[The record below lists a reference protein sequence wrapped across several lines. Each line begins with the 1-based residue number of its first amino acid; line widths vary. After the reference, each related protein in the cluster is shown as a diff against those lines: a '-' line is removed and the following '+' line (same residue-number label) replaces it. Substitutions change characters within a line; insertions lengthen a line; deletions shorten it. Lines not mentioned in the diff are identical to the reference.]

1 MAETRAN
8 PGLFNFQNLMNEF
21 YKYDTK
27 DDPDA
32 AAMKNAFQGNAIQS
46 VFDTQQAKE
55 LAYANQEI
63 ASNAMNQASNLEQRN
78 MAQIM
83 KNEFA
88 YGMTKMGQEYD
99 FQSRFAVDEANR
111 TLNQTAMQGDV
122 DMNKLSNQASESR
135 KTSLG
140 DSYTNKGIGTIEAE
154 SDQERKTKI
163 GENSTYINKGT
174 IGAAAE
180 EERATNTAKLL
191 GDIGQIYVDE
201 DKGRLGA
208 AGKEER
214 LTLGTKGSEERSTLG
229 TKGIEE
235 RSTLGTKGT
244 EERSTLNTKGKEE
257 RLTEETKGDESR
269 KSISLTSD
277 EGREDKRLEARLK
290 AKERSDQNDYA
301 RNLAGKF

>member
-1 MAETRAN
+1 MAKNRAN

-78 MAQIM
+78 MAQVM
-83 KNEFA
+83 KDEFV

-122 DMNKLSNQASESR
+122 DMNKTSNEYSEDR
-135 KTSLG
+135 TTQLG
-140 DSYTNKGIGTIEAE
+140 DSYVKEGIGTIEAE
-154 SDQERKTKI
+154 ADQERKTKV
-163 GENSTYINKGT
+163 GEETDYKNKGI
-174 IGAAAE
+174 IGATAE
-180 EERATNTAKLL
+180 EGRRTDLANLVGEIGNTEEAKTKGKIAIEAEQERKT
-191 GDIGQIYVDE
+191 DIGQEYIDQN
-201 DKGRLGA
+201 KGRIGA
-208 AGKEER
+208 
-214 LTLGTKGSEERSTLG
+214 TGT
-229 TKGIEE
+229 
-235 RSTLGTKGT
+235 
-244 EERSTLNTKGKEE
+244 EE
-257 RLTEETKGDESR
+257 RLTEQTKGDESR
-269 KSISLTSD
+269 KTISLTSE

-290 AKERSDQNDYA
+290 AKERSDQSDYA
-301 RNLAGKF
+301 RGLAGKF